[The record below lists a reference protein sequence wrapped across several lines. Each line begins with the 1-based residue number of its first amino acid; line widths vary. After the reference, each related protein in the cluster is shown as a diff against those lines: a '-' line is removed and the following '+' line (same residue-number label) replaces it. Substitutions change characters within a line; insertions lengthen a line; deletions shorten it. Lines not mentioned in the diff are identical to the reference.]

1 MKKQAAKKTADA
13 ATTEAPKLPKTAKR
27 LKAKKAIKDNAPE
40 APETAAQVTKET
52 VAEVATTPAPK
63 PQKAASKK
71 ESPQLLPEAERMDLR
86 RVNMLEYNAIRKAV
100 REGAKGDEL
109 EKLVERRKVLDRIY
123 REQNLKQFS
132 NRK

>member
-1 MKKQAAKKTADA
+1 LRP
-13 ATTEAPKLPKTAKR
+13 PKLPETAKR

-52 VAEVATTPAPK
+52 VAKVAPTPAPK
-63 PQKAASKK
+63 PQKAAPKTTPK
-71 ESPQLLPEAERMDLR
+71 PQLLPEAERIELR
-86 RVNMLEYNAIRKAV
+86 RKNMLEYNAIRKAV
-100 REGAKGDEL
+100 REGAKGAEL
-109 EKLVERRKVLDRIY
+109 EKLIARRKVLDRIY